1 MNYIKGK
8 PYIQYIEECTMSG
21 EPMFGFLHIVYFN
34 LKDKHVSQVAINSLV
49 DIVSNNIDVFKPY
62 YKKLK
67 KLRRRNNYGFG
78 VHKKLLD
85 VMISEI
91 ELYFFKKT
99 DYKMLRKKYNSI
111 RKELFKKLNKKQKYC
126 CFCGTK
132 DNLTIDHIIPLIKGG
147 GNSIQN
153 LQLLC
158 KICNSKKGSKIL

>member
-1 MNYIKGK
+1 
-8 PYIQYIEECTMSG
+8 
-21 EPMFGFLHIVYFN
+21 
-34 LKDKHVSQVAINSLV
+34 
-49 DIVSNNIDVFKPY
+49 
-62 YKKLK
+62 
-67 KLRRRNNYGFG
+67 
-78 VHKKLLD
+78 
-85 VMISEI
+85 MISEI